1 MCLVQRME
9 FGNQLV
15 QFLYLLS
22 QLHLLC
28 TNYLSYKH
36 PNLFVYGTDVQ
47 KHSYQIDMSDPL
59 QDKWLGHLMNLI
71 RQAL

>member
-28 TNYLSYKH
+28 TDYLSYKH
-36 PNLFVYGTDVQ
+36 PNLSVCGMDVQ
-47 KHSYQIDMSDPL
+47 RHLCQIDMSDPL
-59 QDKWLGHLMNLI
+59 QDRWLGHLLNLI